1 MPRPTTK
8 PAAVQPE
15 GDAPAALFDDWFD
28 PIEVAL
34 RDRVRTFIETMIAS
48 ELDAALDR
56 RRYGRR

>member
-34 RDRVRTFIETMIAS
+34 RDRVGPFPTVVS
-48 ELDAALDR
+48 PAAISR
-56 RRYGRR
+56 EAGWMR